1 MNRHTSSC
9 VCQEAAKLTPASN
22 SFGEQLVQLGA
33 MFSLFTRIRHR
44 QRCQQL
50 LRVGI
55 LRVIHN
61 LIGITMFHNLTLM
74 HHHNAIGQHIDHGKI
89 MGDEQACETY
99 FRLQFLEQLQHLH
112 LYRYIQC
119 RSRLVSDKQARLKSQ
134 RSCQG
139 GTLTLTARKLMRESV
154 HIRTRQLHHFE
165 QISHIVARF
174 RHRRVLF
181 MHDQSTSFMTRRKT
195 ELAPSN

>member
-1 MNRHTSSC
+1 MTTMNRHTSSC
-9 VCQEAAKLTPASN
+9 VCQEATKLTSESN

-61 LIGITMFHNLTLM
+61 LIGITMFHNLALM

-99 FRLQFLEQLQHLH
+99 FRLQFRR
-112 LYRYIQC
+112 YR
-119 RSRLVSDKQARLKSQ
+119 
-134 RSCQG
+134 
-139 GTLTLTARKLMRESV
+139 
-154 HIRTRQLHHFE
+154 
-165 QISHIVARF
+165 
-174 RHRRVLF
+174 
-181 MHDQSTSFMTRRKT
+181 
-195 ELAPSN
+195 

>member
-9 VCQEAAKLTPASN
+9 VCQEATKLTSESN

-61 LIGITMFHNLTLM
+61 LIGITMFHNLALM

-89 MGDEQACETY
+89 MGDEQAC
-99 FRLQFLEQLQHLH
+99 FLNSSNTFACTDTSNAEVGSSA
-112 LYRYIQC
+112 I
-119 RSRLVSDKQARLKSQ
+119 SRLGLSASARAKE
-134 RSCQG
+134 
-139 GTLTLTARKLMRESV
+139 AR
-154 HIRTRQLHHFE
+154 
-165 QISHIVARF
+165 
-174 RHRRVLF
+174 
-181 MHDQSTSFMTRRKT
+181 
-195 ELAPSN
+195 

>member
-1 MNRHTSSC
+1 MTVHDRRTSSC

-22 SFGEQLVQLGA
+22 SFGEQLVQLSA

-55 LRVIHN
+55 PRVIHN

-89 MGDEQACETY
+89 MGDETGMRNLFPPA
-99 FRLQFLEQLQHLH
+99 
-112 LYRYIQC
+112 
-119 RSRLVSDKQARLKSQ
+119 VS
-134 RSCQG
+134 
-139 GTLTLTARKLMRESV
+139 
-154 HIRTRQLHHFE
+154 
-165 QISHIVARF
+165 
-174 RHRRVLF
+174 
-181 MHDQSTSFMTRRKT
+181 
-195 ELAPSN
+195 

>member
-9 VCQEAAKLTPASN
+9 VCQEATKLTSESN

-61 LIGITMFHNLTLM
+61 LIGITMFHNLALM

-89 MGDEQACETY
+89 MGDAKPISACS
-99 FRLQFLEQLQHLH
+99 FLNSSNTFACTDTSNAEVGSSA
-112 LYRYIQC
+112 I
-119 RSRLVSDKQARLKSQ
+119 SRLGLSASARAKE
-134 RSCQG
+134 
-139 GTLTLTARKLMRESV
+139 AR
-154 HIRTRQLHHFE
+154 
-165 QISHIVARF
+165 
-174 RHRRVLF
+174 
-181 MHDQSTSFMTRRKT
+181 
-195 ELAPSN
+195 

>member
-1 MNRHTSSC
+1 MTIMNRHTSSC
-9 VCQEAAKLTPASN
+9 VCQEATKLTSESN

-61 LIGITMFHNLTLM
+61 LIGITMFHNLALM

-99 FRLQFLEQLQHLH
+99 FRLQFLEQLQHLR
-112 LYRYIQC
+112 LYRHIQC
-119 RSRLVSDKQARLKSQ
+119 RSRLVGDQQARLKRQ

-139 GTLTLTARKLMRESV
+139 GTLTLTAGKLMREPC
-154 HIRTRQLHHFE
+154 L
-165 QISHIVARF
+165 
-174 RHRRVLF
+174 LY
-181 MHDQSTSFMTRRKT
+181 TS
-195 ELAPSN
+195 PSPRD